1 MSRKAAKAAK
11 PLYPV
16 KLSDAQADIFS
27 RMPRKESPLSEW
39 VEFHRHNARMFK
51 AVSETDPD
59 HKWEALANHGIQLRC
74 VERLT
79 KRPEW
84 SEDYTNGSSEPD
96 SAETETG
103 SANNGKGK

>member
-1 MSRKAAKAAK
+1 MSGNGARGSAAKA

-16 KLSDAQADIFS
+16 KLRDAQMDIFT
-27 RMPRKESPLSEW
+27 RMPGRNAPLETW

-51 AVSETDPD
+51 SMSETDPD

-84 SEDYTNGSSEPD
+84 KDDYAAS
-96 SAETETG
+96 ETEG
-103 SANNGKGK
+103 EEVSAPGT

>member
-1 MSRKAAKAAK
+1 MSRNQKRGSAAKSA
-11 PLYPV
+11 PYPV
-16 KLSDAQADIFS
+16 KLREAQMDIFT
-27 RMPRKESPLSEW
+27 RMPAREAPLETW

-51 AVSETDPD
+51 SMSETDPD

-84 SEDYTNGSSEPD
+84 KGDYVTGGTEGGEV
-96 SAETETG
+96 SAPGT
-103 SANNGKGK
+103 